1 MILHNE
7 IIYMLLTARGIKKPK
22 GNGINDS
29 LVRWV
34 CVYAVVF
41 WFFGVGFVR
50 LAAML
55 PLHIKIYL
63 CTVQH
68 HVQVSLTICF

>member
-7 IIYMLLTARGIKKPK
+7 IIYMPLSARGIKKPK

-29 LVRWV
+29 LVRWL

-41 WFFGVGFVR
+41 WFF
-50 LAAML
+50 
-55 PLHIKIYL
+55 
-63 CTVQH
+63 
-68 HVQVSLTICF
+68 